1 MIMMAGERSQHRAPE
16 QQLWPPSVSPVHRK
30 GGAGHPR
37 PPTMETAQSPWA
49 DGQLSHSRLQNH
61 LSHPTEPGI
70 QFPVMCGRLWGVRP
84 LLYAKP
90 AQVLGLVQARLV
102 QRKKDKHTVCSPP
115 TQHGGGPA
123 TDTPA
128 GSCGP
133 HLCPVLDLQTV
144 SRVWPVACSPD
155 PGWTRR
161 GGNTRQTMRRRPGTA
176 ESSCTLGLGWAGT
189 HVTEPRF
196 HTWASEVLVLSQG
209 GLMVV
214 QGPDGTSFTLRDSQ
228 KQRRGGGPS
237 KPGQNNRARN
247 HRGQLQVGGC
257 GGAGSRCGEHGSS

>member
-1 MIMMAGERSQHRAPE
+1 MAGEKRQHRAPE

-102 QRKKDKHTVCSPP
+102 QRKKGKHTVCSPP
-115 TQHGGGPA
+115 SQHGGGPA

-144 SRVWPVACSPD
+144 SQVWPVACSPD
-155 PGWTRR
+155 PGWTRQR
-161 GGNTRQTMRRRPGTA
+161 GKHEADNAQKAGNCGIKLHPWVGMGWDPSHRASFPH
-176 ESSCTLGLGWAGT
+176 LGLRG
-189 HVTEPRF
+189 PRPE
-196 HTWASEVLVLSQG
+196 SG
-209 GLMVV
+209 R
-214 QGPDGTSFTLRDSQ
+214 PDG
-228 KQRRGGGPS
+228 GP
-237 KPGQNNRARN
+237 
-247 HRGQLQVGGC
+247 
-257 GGAGSRCGEHGSS
+257 GA

>member
-1 MIMMAGERSQHRAPE
+1 MMAGERRQHRAPE

-37 PPTMETAQSPWA
+37 PPTVETAQSPWA
-49 DGQLSHSRLQNH
+49 DGQLSHSRFQNH

-70 QFPVMCGRLWGVRP
+70 QFPVMCGGLWGVRP

-144 SRVWPVACSPD
+144 SQVWPVACSPD
-155 PGWTRR
+155 PGWTRQ
-161 GGNTRQTMRRRPGTA
+161 GGKHEADNAQKAGNCGIKLHPWVGMGWDPCHRASFPH
-176 ESSCTLGLGWAGT
+176 LGLRG
-189 HVTEPRF
+189 PRPE
-196 HTWASEVLVLSQG
+196 SG
-209 GLMVV
+209 R
-214 QGPDGTSFTLRDSQ
+214 PDG
-228 KQRRGGGPS
+228 GP
-237 KPGQNNRARN
+237 
-247 HRGQLQVGGC
+247 
-257 GGAGSRCGEHGSS
+257 GA

>member
-1 MIMMAGERSQHRAPE
+1 MAGERRQHRAPE

-30 GGAGHPR
+30 GGADHPR

-102 QRKKDKHTVCSPP
+102 QRKKGKHTVCSPP
-115 TQHGGGPA
+115 SQHGGGPA

-155 PGWTRR
+155 PGWTRQ
-161 GGNTRQTMRRRPGTA
+161 GGKHEADNAQKAGNCGIKLHPWVGMGWDPCHRASFPH
-176 ESSCTLGLGWAGT
+176 LGLRG
-189 HVTEPRF
+189 PRPE
-196 HTWASEVLVLSQG
+196 SG
-209 GLMVV
+209 R
-214 QGPDGTSFTLRDSQ
+214 PDG
-228 KQRRGGGPS
+228 GP
-237 KPGQNNRARN
+237 
-247 HRGQLQVGGC
+247 
-257 GGAGSRCGEHGSS
+257 GA

>member
-1 MIMMAGERSQHRAPE
+1 MVMMAGERRQHRAPE
-16 QQLWPPSVSPVHRK
+16 QQLWPPSVSPGHRK

-115 TQHGGGPA
+115 TQQGGGPA

>member
-1 MIMMAGERSQHRAPE
+1 MMAGEKRQHRAPE

-37 PPTMETAQSPWA
+37 PPTMETAQSSWA

-155 PGWTRR
+155 PGWTRQ
-161 GGNTRQTMRRRPGTA
+161 GGKHEADNAQKAGNCGIKLHPWVGMGWDPSHRASFPH
-176 ESSCTLGLGWAGT
+176 LGLRG
-189 HVTEPRF
+189 PRPE
-196 HTWASEVLVLSQG
+196 SG
-209 GLMVV
+209 R
-214 QGPDGTSFTLRDSQ
+214 PDG
-228 KQRRGGGPS
+228 GP
-237 KPGQNNRARN
+237 
-247 HRGQLQVGGC
+247 
-257 GGAGSRCGEHGSS
+257 GA

>member
-1 MIMMAGERSQHRAPE
+1 MAGERRQHRAPE
-16 QQLWPPSVSPVHRK
+16 QQLWPPSVSPGHRK

-49 DGQLSHSRLQNH
+49 DGQLSRSRLQNH

-70 QFPVMCGRLWGVRP
+70 QFPVMFGRLWGVRP

-102 QRKKDKHTVCSPP
+102 QRKKDKHTVCSTPP

-133 HLCPVLDLQTV
+133 HLCLVLDLQTV

-155 PGWTRR
+155 PGWTRQ
-161 GGNTRQTMRRRPGTA
+161 GGKHEADNAQKAGNCGIKLHPWVGMGWDPCHRASFPH
-176 ESSCTLGLGWAGT
+176 LGLRG
-189 HVTEPRF
+189 PRPE
-196 HTWASEVLVLSQG
+196 SG
-209 GLMVV
+209 R
-214 QGPDGTSFTLRDSQ
+214 PDG
-228 KQRRGGGPS
+228 GP
-237 KPGQNNRARN
+237 
-247 HRGQLQVGGC
+247 
-257 GGAGSRCGEHGSS
+257 GA

>member
-1 MIMMAGERSQHRAPE
+1 MAGERRQHRAPE

-133 HLCPVLDLQTV
+133 HLCPVLDLQTI

-155 PGWTRR
+155 PGWTRQ
-161 GGNTRQTMRRRPGTA
+161 GGKHEADNAQKAGNCGIKLHPWIGMGWDPCHRASFPH
-176 ESSCTLGLGWAGT
+176 LGLRG
-189 HVTEPRF
+189 PRPE
-196 HTWASEVLVLSQG
+196 SG
-209 GLMVV
+209 R
-214 QGPDGTSFTLRDSQ
+214 PDG
-228 KQRRGGGPS
+228 GP
-237 KPGQNNRARN
+237 
-247 HRGQLQVGGC
+247 
-257 GGAGSRCGEHGSS
+257 GA

>member
-1 MIMMAGERSQHRAPE
+1 MAGERSQHRAPE

-155 PGWTRR
+155 PGWTRQ
-161 GGNTRQTMRRRPGTA
+161 GGKHKADNAQKAGNCGIKLHPWVGMGWDPCHRASFPH
-176 ESSCTLGLGWAGT
+176 LGLRG
-189 HVTEPRF
+189 PRPE
-196 HTWASEVLVLSQG
+196 SG
-209 GLMVV
+209 R
-214 QGPDGTSFTLRDSQ
+214 PDG
-228 KQRRGGGPS
+228 GP
-237 KPGQNNRARN
+237 
-247 HRGQLQVGGC
+247 
-257 GGAGSRCGEHGSS
+257 GA

>member
-1 MIMMAGERSQHRAPE
+1 MMAGERRQHRAPE

-102 QRKKDKHTVCSPP
+102 QRKKGKHTVCSPP
-115 TQHGGGPA
+115 SQHGGGPA

-144 SRVWPVACSPD
+144 SQVWPVACSPD
-155 PGWTRR
+155 PGWTRQ
-161 GGNTRQTMRRRPGTA
+161 GGKHEADNAQKAGNCGIKLHPWVGMGWDPCHRASFPH
-176 ESSCTLGLGWAGT
+176 LGLRG
-189 HVTEPRF
+189 PRPE
-196 HTWASEVLVLSQG
+196 SG
-209 GLMVV
+209 R
-214 QGPDGTSFTLRDSQ
+214 PDG
-228 KQRRGGGPS
+228 GP
-237 KPGQNNRARN
+237 
-247 HRGQLQVGGC
+247 
-257 GGAGSRCGEHGSS
+257 GA

>member
-1 MIMMAGERSQHRAPE
+1 MAGERRQHRAPE
-16 QQLWPPSVSPVHRK
+16 QQLWPPSVSPGHRK

-70 QFPVMCGRLWGVRP
+70 QFPVMFGRLWGVRP

-102 QRKKDKHTVCSPP
+102 QRKKGKHTVCSPP
-115 TQHGGGPA
+115 SQHGGGPA

-155 PGWTRR
+155 PGWTRQ
-161 GGNTRQTMRRRPGTA
+161 GGKHEADNAQKAGNCGIKLHPWVGMGWDPCHRASFPH
-176 ESSCTLGLGWAGT
+176 LGLRG
-189 HVTEPRF
+189 PRPE
-196 HTWASEVLVLSQG
+196 SG
-209 GLMVV
+209 R
-214 QGPDGTSFTLRDSQ
+214 PDG
-228 KQRRGGGPS
+228 GP
-237 KPGQNNRARN
+237 
-247 HRGQLQVGGC
+247 
-257 GGAGSRCGEHGSS
+257 GA

>member
-1 MIMMAGERSQHRAPE
+1 MAGERRQHRAPE

-37 PPTMETAQSPWA
+37 PPTVETAQSPWA
-49 DGQLSHSRLQNH
+49 DGQLSHSRFQNH

-70 QFPVMCGRLWGVRP
+70 QFPVMCGGLWGVRP

-144 SRVWPVACSPD
+144 SQVWPVACSPD
-155 PGWTRR
+155 PGWTRQ
-161 GGNTRQTMRRRPGTA
+161 GGKHEADNAQKAGNCGIKLHPWVGMGWDPCHRASFPH
-176 ESSCTLGLGWAGT
+176 LGLRG
-189 HVTEPRF
+189 PRPE
-196 HTWASEVLVLSQG
+196 SG
-209 GLMVV
+209 R
-214 QGPDGTSFTLRDSQ
+214 PDG
-228 KQRRGGGPS
+228 GP
-237 KPGQNNRARN
+237 
-247 HRGQLQVGGC
+247 
-257 GGAGSRCGEHGSS
+257 GA

>member
-1 MIMMAGERSQHRAPE
+1 MAGERRQHRASK

-70 QFPVMCGRLWGVRP
+70 QFPVMFGRLWGVRP

-133 HLCPVLDLQTV
+133 HLCLVLDLQTV

-155 PGWTRR
+155 PGWTRQ
-161 GGNTRQTMRRRPGTA
+161 GGKHEADNAQKAGNCGIKLHPWVGMGWDPCHRASFPH
-176 ESSCTLGLGWAGT
+176 LGLRG
-189 HVTEPRF
+189 PRPE
-196 HTWASEVLVLSQG
+196 SG
-209 GLMVV
+209 R
-214 QGPDGTSFTLRDSQ
+214 PDG
-228 KQRRGGGPS
+228 GP
-237 KPGQNNRARN
+237 
-247 HRGQLQVGGC
+247 
-257 GGAGSRCGEHGSS
+257 GA

>member
-1 MIMMAGERSQHRAPE
+1 MAGERRQHRAPE

-102 QRKKDKHTVCSPP
+102 QRKKGKHTVCSPP
-115 TQHGGGPA
+115 SQHGGGPA

-155 PGWTRR
+155 PGWTRQ
-161 GGNTRQTMRRRPGTA
+161 GGKHEADNAQKAGNCGIKLHPWVGMGWDPCHRASFPH
-176 ESSCTLGLGWAGT
+176 LGLRG
-189 HVTEPRF
+189 PRPE
-196 HTWASEVLVLSQG
+196 SG
-209 GLMVV
+209 R
-214 QGPDGTSFTLRDSQ
+214 PDG
-228 KQRRGGGPS
+228 GP
-237 KPGQNNRARN
+237 
-247 HRGQLQVGGC
+247 
-257 GGAGSRCGEHGSS
+257 GA

>member
-1 MIMMAGERSQHRAPE
+1 
-16 QQLWPPSVSPVHRK
+16 
-30 GGAGHPR
+30 
-37 PPTMETAQSPWA
+37 METAQSPWA

-102 QRKKDKHTVCSPP
+102 QRKKGKHTVCSPP
-115 TQHGGGPA
+115 SQHGGGPA

-155 PGWTRR
+155 PGWTRQ
-161 GGNTRQTMRRRPGTA
+161 GGKHEADNAQKAGNCGIKLHPWVGMGWDPCHRASFPH
-176 ESSCTLGLGWAGT
+176 LGLRG
-189 HVTEPRF
+189 PRPE
-196 HTWASEVLVLSQG
+196 SG
-209 GLMVV
+209 R
-214 QGPDGTSFTLRDSQ
+214 PDG
-228 KQRRGGGPS
+228 GP
-237 KPGQNNRARN
+237 
-247 HRGQLQVGGC
+247 
-257 GGAGSRCGEHGSS
+257 GA

>member
-1 MIMMAGERSQHRAPE
+1 MAGERRQHRAPE

-70 QFPVMCGRLWGVRP
+70 QFPVMFGRLWGVRP

-102 QRKKDKHTVCSPP
+102 QRKKGKHTVCSPP
-115 TQHGGGPA
+115 SQHGGGPA

-155 PGWTRR
+155 PGWTRQ
-161 GGNTRQTMRRRPGTA
+161 GGKHEADNAQKAGNCGIKLHPWIGMGWDPCHRASFPH
-176 ESSCTLGLGWAGT
+176 LGLRG
-189 HVTEPRF
+189 PRPE
-196 HTWASEVLVLSQG
+196 SG
-209 GLMVV
+209 R
-214 QGPDGTSFTLRDSQ
+214 PDG
-228 KQRRGGGPS
+228 GP
-237 KPGQNNRARN
+237 
-247 HRGQLQVGGC
+247 
-257 GGAGSRCGEHGSS
+257 GA

>member
-1 MIMMAGERSQHRAPE
+1 MMAGERRQHRAPE

-37 PPTMETAQSPWA
+37 PPTVETAQSPWA

-155 PGWTRR
+155 PGWTRQ
-161 GGNTRQTMRRRPGTA
+161 GGKHEADNAQKAGNCGIKLHPWIGMGWDPCHRASFPH
-176 ESSCTLGLGWAGT
+176 LGLRG
-189 HVTEPRF
+189 PRPE
-196 HTWASEVLVLSQG
+196 SG
-209 GLMVV
+209 R
-214 QGPDGTSFTLRDSQ
+214 PDG
-228 KQRRGGGPS
+228 GP
-237 KPGQNNRARN
+237 
-247 HRGQLQVGGC
+247 
-257 GGAGSRCGEHGSS
+257 GA

>member
-1 MIMMAGERSQHRAPE
+1 MAGERSQHRAPE

-102 QRKKDKHTVCSPP
+102 QRKKGKHTVCSPP
-115 TQHGGGPA
+115 SQHGGGPA

-155 PGWTRR
+155 PGWTRQ
-161 GGNTRQTMRRRPGTA
+161 GGKHEADNAQKAGNCGIKLHPWVGMGWDPCHRASFPH
-176 ESSCTLGLGWAGT
+176 LGLRG
-189 HVTEPRF
+189 PRPE
-196 HTWASEVLVLSQG
+196 SG
-209 GLMVV
+209 R
-214 QGPDGTSFTLRDSQ
+214 PDG
-228 KQRRGGGPS
+228 GP
-237 KPGQNNRARN
+237 
-247 HRGQLQVGGC
+247 
-257 GGAGSRCGEHGSS
+257 GA

>member
-1 MIMMAGERSQHRAPE
+1 MAGERSQHRAPE
-16 QQLWPPSVSPVHRK
+16 QQLWPPSVSPGHRK

-102 QRKKDKHTVCSPP
+102 QRKKGKHTVCSPP
-115 TQHGGGPA
+115 SQHGGGPA

-155 PGWTRR
+155 PGWTRQ
-161 GGNTRQTMRRRPGTA
+161 GGKHEADNAQKAGNCGIKLHPWVGMGWDPCHRASFPH
-176 ESSCTLGLGWAGT
+176 LGLRG
-189 HVTEPRF
+189 PRPE
-196 HTWASEVLVLSQG
+196 SG
-209 GLMVV
+209 R
-214 QGPDGTSFTLRDSQ
+214 PDG
-228 KQRRGGGPS
+228 GP
-237 KPGQNNRARN
+237 
-247 HRGQLQVGGC
+247 
-257 GGAGSRCGEHGSS
+257 GA

>member
-1 MIMMAGERSQHRAPE
+1 MAGERRQHRAPE
-16 QQLWPPSVSPVHRK
+16 QQLWPPSVSPGHRK

-102 QRKKDKHTVCSPP
+102 QRKKGKHTVCSPP
-115 TQHGGGPA
+115 SQHGGGPA

-155 PGWTRR
+155 PGWTRQ
-161 GGNTRQTMRRRPGTA
+161 GGKQEADNAQKAGNCGIKLHPWVGMGWDPCHRASFPH
-176 ESSCTLGLGWAGT
+176 LGLRG
-189 HVTEPRF
+189 PRPE
-196 HTWASEVLVLSQG
+196 SG
-209 GLMVV
+209 R
-214 QGPDGTSFTLRDSQ
+214 PDG
-228 KQRRGGGPS
+228 GP
-237 KPGQNNRARN
+237 
-247 HRGQLQVGGC
+247 
-257 GGAGSRCGEHGSS
+257 GA

>member
-1 MIMMAGERSQHRAPE
+1 MAGERRQHRAPE
-16 QQLWPPSVSPVHRK
+16 QQLWPPSVSPGHRK

-102 QRKKDKHTVCSPP
+102 QRKKGKHTVCSPP
-115 TQHGGGPA
+115 SQHGGGPA

-155 PGWTRR
+155 PGWTRQ
-161 GGNTRQTMRRRPGTA
+161 GGKHEADNAQKAGNCGIKLHPWVGMGWDPCHRASFPH
-176 ESSCTLGLGWAGT
+176 LGLRG
-189 HVTEPRF
+189 PRPE
-196 HTWASEVLVLSQG
+196 SG
-209 GLMVV
+209 R
-214 QGPDGTSFTLRDSQ
+214 PDG
-228 KQRRGGGPS
+228 GP
-237 KPGQNNRARN
+237 
-247 HRGQLQVGGC
+247 
-257 GGAGSRCGEHGSS
+257 GA

>member
-1 MIMMAGERSQHRAPE
+1 MIMMAGERRQHRAPE
-16 QQLWPPSVSPVHRK
+16 QQLWPPSVSPGHRK

-70 QFPVMCGRLWGVRP
+70 QFPVMFGRLWGVRP

-115 TQHGGGPA
+115 TQQGGGPA

>member
-1 MIMMAGERSQHRAPE
+1 MAGERSQHRAPE

-70 QFPVMCGRLWGVRP
+70 QFPVMFGRLWGVRP

-155 PGWTRR
+155 PGWTRQ
-161 GGNTRQTMRRRPGTA
+161 GGKHKADNAQKAGNCGIKLHPWVGMGWDPCHRASFPH
-176 ESSCTLGLGWAGT
+176 LGLRG
-189 HVTEPRF
+189 PRPE
-196 HTWASEVLVLSQG
+196 SG
-209 GLMVV
+209 R
-214 QGPDGTSFTLRDSQ
+214 PDG
-228 KQRRGGGPS
+228 GP
-237 KPGQNNRARN
+237 
-247 HRGQLQVGGC
+247 
-257 GGAGSRCGEHGSS
+257 GA

>member
-1 MIMMAGERSQHRAPE
+1 MIMMAGERRQHRAPE
-16 QQLWPPSVSPVHRK
+16 QQLWPPSVSPGHRK

-115 TQHGGGPA
+115 TQQGGGPA